1 MKKTI
6 IFTAIL
12 LLAGSAM
19 LCGQEPAVQPPLPV
33 ADTLP
38 VDTLSVAAPSGS
50 NDADVDKVTVDNL
63 YDIDLT
69 KIELPPVSVFLEA
82 AKDYADVKYFDSRI
96 EEETNLMKQTRRDWL
111 KYFSIQG
118 NYQYGTNNN
127 YLTQSG
133 NLIPPGYIVS
143 SANTQSFYNIGVAV
157 SIPFD
162 DLFSR
167 KQKTGAVRARVTQ
180 AEYEAER
187 ALENR
192 QLTILQAYNEVIKHL
207 SILKVKAEAIALYD
221 AQMKISENDFVNGRI
236 DIIDLSLERSRRSD
250 AMVKYQESRA
260 ALHNAVTLLEMLT
273 KIRIIRQ

>member
-1 MKKTI
+1 MKRTI
-6 IFTAIL
+6 FLTAVL
-12 LLAGSAM
+12 LLGHTLLYSQDIPPQAPVTS
-19 LCGQEPAVQPPLPV
+19 PATAQST
-33 ADTLP
+33 DTI
-38 VDTLSVAAPSGS
+38 TI
-50 NDADVDKVTVDNL
+50 DNL

-82 AKDYADVKYFDSRI
+82 AKDYADVKYFDSRV
-96 EEETNLMKQTRRDWL
+96 EEETNTLKQTKRDWL
-111 KYFSIQG
+111 NYFRIQG

-133 NLIPPGYIVS
+133 DLIPPGYIVS
-143 SANTQSFYNIGVAV
+143 SANTQSFYNIGVGL

-167 KQKTGAVRARVTQ
+167 KQKTGAVRARVSQ

-192 QLTILQAYNEVIKHL
+192 QLTILEAYNEVIKHL
-207 SILKVKAEAIALYD
+207 SILKVKAEAVALYD

-236 DIIDLSLERSRRSD
+236 NIIDLSLERSRRSD

-273 KIRIIRQ
+273 KIKIIRQ